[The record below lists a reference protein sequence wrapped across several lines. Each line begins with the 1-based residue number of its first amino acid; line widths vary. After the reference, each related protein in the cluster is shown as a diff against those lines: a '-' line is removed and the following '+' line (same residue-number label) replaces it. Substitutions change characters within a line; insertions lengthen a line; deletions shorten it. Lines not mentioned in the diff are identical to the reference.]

1 MTLPLVGWYISPEV
15 IEYLQEFQ
23 FAILNFSFIPFR
35 EVGFIDDYIGNYK
48 GLQQTNLNFETVG
61 LESGSTLVNHFG
73 AFLMIL
79 FIILMHLIFTLL
91 KNTWLWKCKSKYA
104 DKLFN
109 WIDEMF
115 NFWAYLRITIEMYLF
130 ATLSCFSEVKKF
142 SSDSLISS
150 VSLACAFVFWLFA
163 VFECL
168 FVLYNFWKFRNFDI
182 SEAGIQTNSIAEQ
195 NSYQK
200 VKELFNNIKNSKL
213 GKLYNS
219 IFLL

>member
-1 MTLPLVGWYISPEV
+1 MISQIGIAAGIVFNAGLNLSSLSSSQSIWSMINQFQLLMTLPLVGWYISPEV

-91 KNTWLWKCKSKYA
+91 KNT
-104 DKLFN
+104 
-109 WIDEMF
+109 
-115 NFWAYLRITIEMYLF
+115 
-130 ATLSCFSEVKKF
+130 
-142 SSDSLISS
+142 
-150 VSLACAFVFWLFA
+150 
-163 VFECL
+163 
-168 FVLYNFWKFRNFDI
+168 
-182 SEAGIQTNSIAEQ
+182 
-195 NSYQK
+195 
-200 VKELFNNIKNSKL
+200 
-213 GKLYNS
+213 
-219 IFLL
+219 